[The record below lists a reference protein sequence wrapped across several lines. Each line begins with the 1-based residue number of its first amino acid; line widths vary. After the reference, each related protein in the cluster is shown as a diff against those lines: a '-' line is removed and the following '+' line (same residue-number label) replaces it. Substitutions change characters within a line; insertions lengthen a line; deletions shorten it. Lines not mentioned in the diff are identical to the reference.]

1 MQFLGHIAIYLNTK
15 LCTFNPFLSYNIK
28 FMKTIQ
34 LAVTIEAYDNHQDF
48 TEQEQ
53 QLFATARKACLNAHA
68 PYSKFQVGAAVLLAD
83 GQVFE
88 GNNQEN
94 AAYPSGLCAERVAIF
109 YASATNPNTPVKAI
123 AVTINYDLNPN
134 FDEIVSPCG
143 GCRQVLV
150 EYEHKFG
157 NNITI
162 YMVGKNE
169 RVYVVRSMKQLMPMS
184 FSGDVLADFGNK

>member
-1 MQFLGHIAIYLNTK
+1 
-15 LCTFNPFLSYNIK
+15 
-28 FMKTIQ
+28 MKTIQ
-34 LAVTIEAYDNHQDF
+34 IPVTIEAYNTYQEF

-53 QLFATARKACLNAHA
+53 HLFATARKACLNAHA

-83 GQVFE
+83 GQIYE

-109 YASATNPNTPVKAI
+109 YASAVNPNTPIQAI

-143 GCRQVLV
+143 GCRQVIV

-162 YMVGKNE
+162 YMVGKGE
-169 RVYVVRSMKQLMPMS
+169 RVYVVRSMKQLMPMF
-184 FSGDVLADFGNK
+184 FSGDVLADFGKKMK

>member
-1 MQFLGHIAIYLNTK
+1 MRRASSHFLRIG
-15 LCTFNPFLSYNIK
+15 
-28 FMKTIQ
+28 
-34 LAVTIEAYDNHQDF
+34 
-48 TEQEQ
+48 
-53 QLFATARKACLNAHA
+53 
-68 PYSKFQVGAAVLLAD
+68 SKPQH
-83 GQVFE
+83 
-88 GNNQEN
+88 
-94 AAYPSGLCAERVAIF
+94 
-109 YASATNPNTPVKAI
+109 PVKAV

-184 FSGDVLADFGNK
+184 FSGDVLADFGKK